1 MSNSHLPVKCHS
13 VDMEKKEV
21 KNTCNDVSVT
31 FKVKKQQTS
40 RLYQVIKKQQNVCS
54 RFLKISKE
62 VHLT

>member
-31 FKVKKQQTS
+31 FKVKKQQPVDS
-40 RLYQVIKKQQNVCS
+40 IKS
-54 RFLKISKE
+54 SKNNKMYAQDS
-62 VHLT
+62 

>member
-1 MSNSHLPVKCHS
+1 
-13 VDMEKKEV
+13 MEKKGV

-62 VHLT
+62 VH